1 MALTDNPLLQ
11 LTGPQQHL
19 WNDFERLFPT
29 EDELIAAAV
38 ALGADEIT
46 PWSEQET
53 LLARAA
59 RKAKPLTKTAL
70 SMLRDLISA
79 GFDPLGEAF
88 CTLRLHEDRRA
99 DGATYTPGPIVR
111 ATMDWAAAQKNP
123 GGLPTQR
130 GEAYNPRHDRC
141 GSSTRPQPGRNSRK
155 NLGRM
160 KQLSRSARR

>member
-29 EDELIAAAV
+29 EDELITAAV
-38 ALGADEIT
+38 ALGASEIT

-53 LLARAA
+53 VMARAA
-59 RKAKPLTKTAL
+59 RKAKPPTKTAL
-70 SMLRDLISA
+70 STLRDLINA

-88 CTLRLHEDRRA
+88 CTLRLPEERRA

-111 ATMDWAAAQKNP
+111 AMMDWAAAQKNP
-123 GGLPTQR
+123 ER
-130 GEAYNPRHDRC
+130 IVRPRFRFGPFLDAS
-141 GSSTRPQPGRNSRK
+141 G
-155 NLGRM
+155 
-160 KQLSRSARR
+160 